1 MFAMLLWKMTE
12 MIIWLWK
19 KKKKKKS
26 NWLIIFQ

>member
-19 KKKKKKS
+19 KKKKIS